1 MRNRVPDLGFECGLG
16 GEVEGDEGNRSRGF
30 RGGEI
35 GRSGRAT
42 AGGGSGTPA
51 RPCGHGRA
59 GGRERDGREASS
71 PRRGAPA
78 VVVRRRGAREAAVQR
93 APEARAM
100 TKAPARVCE
109 DGRRRLR
116 LGTRARVAAP

>member
-1 MRNRVPDLGFECGLG
+1 VEAAAARRETRNRVPGLGFECGLG
-16 GEVEGDEGNRSRGF
+16 GEVEGDEGNLSRGF

-42 AGGGSGTPA
+42 ASGGSGTPA

-78 VVVRRRGAREAAVQR
+78 VVVRRRGATEVAGWR
-93 APEARAM
+93 APKARAAAE
-100 TKAPARVCE
+100 AP
-109 DGRRRLR
+109 G
-116 LGTRARVAAP
+116 